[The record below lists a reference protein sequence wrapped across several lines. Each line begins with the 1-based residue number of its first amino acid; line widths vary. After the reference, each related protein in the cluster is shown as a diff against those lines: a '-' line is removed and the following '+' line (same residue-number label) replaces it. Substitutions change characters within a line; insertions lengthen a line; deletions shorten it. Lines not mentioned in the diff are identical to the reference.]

1 MFIINFRYKRGPY
14 VPSLPLAC
22 FSNPVNATQ
31 PEKENKS
38 FSYSQFKVV
47 CLNSFIK

>member
-22 FSNPVNATQ
+22 FSNTVNATQ
-31 PEKENKS
+31 PEKNTNHFPTRNLK
-38 FSYSQFKVV
+38 FV
-47 CLNSFIK
+47 